1 MRGFFCGRIIVGGFC
16 GRIFLWEDYFVGGL
30 LWEDFVGGLSNF
42 ASRAAFLCLR

>member
-1 MRGFFCGRIIVGGFC
+1 MGGFFCGRII
-16 GRIFLWEDYFVGGL
+16 LWENFVGGL